1 MLTRRIIL
9 ATAGV
14 LAVPH
19 LLRAQTAMARIVVPF
34 PPGGG
39 ADAVARQLQGPLT
52 EILGQTVV
60 VENRPGASGSLGS
73 GQVARSAPDGLTWLL
88 VFDSH
93 AVNQALIPNLS
104 YDTQRDFQPVM
115 LIGTAPMFVNVHRSR
130 PWRSLPAVIES
141 ARARPDAIT
150 FGTTGSGTLAHLAL
164 SLAQQVGDFSLTHV
178 PYRGGGAMATA
189 AVAGEIDLSVA
200 TQTIFNAHY
209 ASGTLIPVVQTGPTR
224 SPRFAEVPTLVESGI
239 PGVDARAFW
248 GLVGPAGLAPAMLT
262 RMETALRQTL
272 QIPSVQERLTVI
284 GVDLD
289 PLGPTEFEEFLTQ
302 QMAVWGRVVREKA
315 IRPD

>member
-1 MLTRRIIL
+1 MPTRRSIL
-9 ATAGV
+9 AAAGT
-14 LAVPH
+14 LAAPPA
-19 LLRAQTAMARIVVPF
+19 LRAQTAVARIIVPF

-39 ADAVARQLQGPLT
+39 ADAVARQLQAPLT
-52 EILGQTVV
+52 EILGQTVMI
-60 VENRPGASGSLGS
+60 ENRPGASGSLGS

-93 AVNQALIPNLS
+93 AVNQALIPNLG

-115 LIGTAPMFVNVHRSR
+115 LIGTAPMLANVHRSR
-130 PWRSLPAVIES
+130 SWRSLPAVIES
-141 ARARPDAIT
+141 ARARPEAIT

-164 SLAQQVGDFSLTHV
+164 SLAQQVGGFSLTHV

-209 ASGTLIPVVQTGPTR
+209 ASGTLIPVVQTGPAR
-224 SPRFAEVPTLVESGI
+224 SPRFSEVPTLAESGI

-248 GLVGPAGLAPAMLT
+248 GVVGPAGLAPAVLT
-262 RMETALRQTL
+262 RMETALRQTV
-272 QIPSVQERLTVI
+272 QIPGVRDRLTTI

-289 PLGPTEFEEFLTQ
+289 PLGPEAFGDFLAR